1 MKKIIL
7 RLVLVAVLPILLFSC
22 ASNALISN
30 GGYSDVSLN
39 QDPDQFEI
47 KRLNEVKSKSST
59 LFGVPTDKNLGN
71 KTGMVVRFNGI
82 NLFGARRIVPALTLV
97 GLTLITGAVLQEAI
111 GYKDYEKWANSGFK
125 GSQYRIPYAASTIL
139 AMPIAGALNNQWWG
153 AYMSVGR
160 SAQHLNR
167 ALVEKNQDVDVFLN
181 PKYNINYKN
190 GLWKT
195 DATISLKAMGATL
208 KVK

>member
-1 MKKIIL
+1 MKKISIKL
-7 RLVLVAVLPILLFSC
+7 LIFGLIPMFLFSC
-22 ASNALISN
+22 ASNSLISN
-30 GGYSDVSLN
+30 GAYSDISLN

-47 KRLNEVKSKSST
+47 KRLNEVKSKGTT
-59 LFGVPTDKNLGN
+59 LFGVPIDKNLGN

-82 NLFGARRIVPALTLV
+82 NLFGAKRIVPALTLV
-97 GLTLITGAVLQEAI
+97 GLSIATGGVLQSAFGYSDSG
-111 GYKDYEKWANSGFK
+111 GYKLPLA
-125 GSQYRIPYAASTIL
+125 AASVL
-139 AMPIAGALNNQWWG
+139 ALPISGAINNQVWG
-153 AYMSVGR
+153 SYMAAGR

-167 ALVEKNQDVDVFLN
+167 ELVEKNQDVDVFLN

-195 DATISLKAMGATL
+195 DANISLKAMGATL

>member
-7 RLVLVAVLPILLFSC
+7 RLFLVAVLPILLFSC

-47 KRLNEVKSKSST
+47 KRLNEVKSKGTT

-97 GLTLITGAVLQEAI
+97 GLSIVTGAVIQQAI
-111 GYKDYEKWANSGFK
+111 GYKDSDDFYSSE
-125 GSQYRIPYAASTIL
+125 YRLPLAATSVL
-139 AMPIAGALNNQWWG
+139 AIPIAGAINNQWWG

-160 SAQHLNR
+160 SAQRLNR
-167 ALVEKNQDVDVFLN
+167 TLVEKNQDVDVFLN